1 MATREPRLPG
11 GEDDASPRL
20 VPDDGVVE
28 QLEAALEEGDQPI
41 RAGSVRTLLGYRDF
55 RYAFGGAVA
64 SNIGTWMQNVVLAA
78 YAYELTG
85 SAAFVGVVAFIN
97 MIPQFLFAMVGG
109 TLADALDRRRII
121 IVCSLV
127 QLVLAFALAGVVA
140 GDEPT
145 RGLLLVLVFAIGTA
159 AALQSPASSSL
170 LPTLVPR
177 REIPGAISLQSANLN
192 LSRVLGPAIG
202 GVLYAA
208 VGPSWVFVG
217 NGVTYLFLIL
227 GMWAIRTP
235 PRAAA
240 PTGVP
245 VVRRL
250 LSGFGIVWADPVLR
264 RTMACMTVF
273 ALFCLAFVTQFPVQ
287 ADENFGIDPETA
299 TFGLLYATFAA
310 GSLVGAL
317 GVGFFLGDRAVERL
331 VRGSLVAFSLSLLL
345 YGAIRSP
352 LLAFPAAFVVG
363 ITYFAV
369 ITSLMTIVQH
379 RVDDAARGRV
389 MAVWLMLVGGMMPLG
404 GLISGWIV
412 DATSPT
418 VICVIGA
425 VAGAALVPFADL
437 REREP
442 GIDGASPA
450 VA

>member
-1 MATREPRLPG
+1 MATLEPGLPG
-11 GEDDASPRL
+11 GEDDGISHL
-20 VPDDGVVE
+20 PDDGVVE

-41 RAGSVRTLLGYRDF
+41 RPGGVRTILGYRDF
-55 RYAFGGAVA
+55 RYAFSGAVA

-85 SAAFVGVVAFIN
+85 SAAFVGLVAFIN

-109 TLADALDRRRII
+109 TMADALDRRRII
-121 IVCSLV
+121 IGCSLV

-140 GDEPT
+140 GDEPP
-145 RGLLLVLVFAIGTA
+145 RGLLLVLVFAIGTT

-177 REIPGAISLQSANLN
+177 NEIPGAISLQSANLN
-192 LSRVLGPAIG
+192 LSRVIGPAIG

-217 NGVTYLFLIL
+217 NGVTYLFLVL
-227 GMWAIRTP
+227 GMCLIRTP
-235 PRAAA
+235 PRAPA
-240 PTGVP
+240 PRGVP

-250 LSGFGIVWADPVLR
+250 LSGFGIVWADQVLR

-287 ADENFGIDPETA
+287 ASENFGIDPETA

-331 VRGSLVAFSLSLLL
+331 VRGSLGAFAVSLLV
-345 YGAIRSP
+345 YGLVRSP
-352 LLAFPAAFVVG
+352 VLAFPSAFVVG

-389 MAVWLMLVGGMMPLG
+389 MAVWLMLIGGMMPVG
-404 GLISGWIV
+404 GLIPGWIV
-412 DATSPT
+412 DATGPT

-425 VAGAALVPFADL
+425 VAATALVPFADL
-437 REREP
+437 RERST
-442 GIDGASPA
+442 GRDGVAPA
-450 VA
+450 PA